1 MIIIMPSIMQMQR
14 STSSKLSHLK
24 HDATVMC
31 MHISKGALT
40 DSMMLEM
47 RTSIRSTNSHFET
60 QVLQHDAGNAHQHQ
74 KAKEQ
79 EHAYRETQV

>member
-1 MIIIMPSIMQMQR
+1 MPSTMQMQR

-31 MHISKGALT
+31 MRISKGTLT

-47 RTSIRSTNSHFET
+47 RTSIRSINS
-60 QVLQHDAGNAHQHQ
+60 QVLQHASENAHQHQ
-74 KAKEQ
+74 RHNTLKHTSNSMILEMDMS
-79 EHAYRETQV
+79 